1 MENIKR
7 KAIEV
12 VEFLRSQKQQ
22 IGRVKLLGLK
32 VLLPDEID
40 TDEVCTYITKN
51 YMEYDAHIKSEYE
64 AILSIWYKNLV
75 PCVSRKECY
84 IEELAE
90 EVIELFQKQKRNSYD
105 LQLLS
110 IKVILPREAD
120 SNKISTYIVERYPEY
135 KAHLKKQ
142 GAYPIVAIGHR

>member
-22 IGRVKLLGLK
+22 IGRVKLLGIK
-32 VLLPDEID
+32 VLLPYEID
-40 TDEVCTYITKN
+40 TDKVCAYITQN
-51 YMEYDAHIKSEYE
+51 YIEYDAHIKSEYE

-90 EVIELFQKQKRNSYD
+90 ELVELFQKQERNSGD
-105 LQLLS
+105 LRLLS
-110 IKVILPREAD
+110 IKAMLPREAD
-120 SNKISTYIVERYPEY
+120 SDKISRYIVKKYPEY
-135 KAHLKKQ
+135 KAHFKKQ
-142 GAYPIVAIGHR
+142 GAYPIVAIGYR